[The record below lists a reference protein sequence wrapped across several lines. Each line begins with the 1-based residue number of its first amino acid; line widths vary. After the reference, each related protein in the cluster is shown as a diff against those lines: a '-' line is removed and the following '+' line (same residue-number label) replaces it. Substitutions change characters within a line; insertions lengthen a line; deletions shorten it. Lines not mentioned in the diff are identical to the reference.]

1 MSEAY
6 DVTKIKPAQLL
17 SKNGIKSGAVQS
29 PAEIAEAVKALQQEL
44 AELRKLVRAAGPATR
59 ATPAAP
65 PTPIVQN

>member
-17 SKNGIKSGAVQS
+17 SSKGGVAPAAQS

-44 AELRKLVRAAGPATR
+44 AELRKLVRAAGPVA
-59 ATPAAP
+59 PAVSA
-65 PTPIVQN
+65 VQN